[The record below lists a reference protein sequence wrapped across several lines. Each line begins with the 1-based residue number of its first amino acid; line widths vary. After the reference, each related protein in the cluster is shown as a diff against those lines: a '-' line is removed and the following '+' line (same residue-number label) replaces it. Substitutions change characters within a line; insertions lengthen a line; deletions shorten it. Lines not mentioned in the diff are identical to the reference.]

1 MPQHRAKKAP
11 EPKDKRERRRPPP
24 VLCPDHF
31 YRLADGPH
39 FFGYGPT
46 VLAEKIETGEVPR
59 PISLSNSGRARGWF
73 GRAILAWQRSR
84 EEAAARQSA

>member
-1 MPQHRAKKAP
+1 MTQQKATRAP
-11 EPKDKRERRRPPP
+11 EAKEKRERRSVPP

-73 GRAILAWQRSR
+73 GRTILAWQRSR
-84 EEAAARQSA
+84 EEAAAKQSA